1 MPKYSDKPCARCG
14 KMMLHAYCSQR
25 YCKACASLVRS
36 DDAIISRAKQ
46 RSKRAMSE
54 IARVERAAR
63 AEGKTYG
70 CYVALHEPRKGDA
83 MTYEEKVAWL
93 RRYQQSLRQ
102 ERELEQELLTLRS
115 QACRVTPLL
124 SAMPTGTPDGQGIP
138 RAVERII
145 QAQQELERQIAI
157 CADTRRDIITIIN
170 QITDARDQ
178 EILRRRYLL
187 GQSFE
192 QIAVEMHLEYRWV
205 RRVHKKIVSEL
216 QI

>member
-1 MPKYSDKPCARCG
+1 
-14 KMMLHAYCSQR
+14 
-25 YCKACASLVRS
+25 
-36 DDAIISRAKQ
+36 
-46 RSKRAMSE
+46 
-54 IARVERAAR
+54 
-63 AEGKTYG
+63 
-70 CYVALHEPRKGDA
+70 
-83 MTYEEKVAWL
+83 MTYNEKVQYL

-138 RAVERII
+138 HAVERII
-145 QAQQELERQIAI
+145 QAQHELEHQIAI
-157 CADTRRDIITIIN
+157 CADTRRDVIAIIN

-187 GQSFE
+187 GQRFE